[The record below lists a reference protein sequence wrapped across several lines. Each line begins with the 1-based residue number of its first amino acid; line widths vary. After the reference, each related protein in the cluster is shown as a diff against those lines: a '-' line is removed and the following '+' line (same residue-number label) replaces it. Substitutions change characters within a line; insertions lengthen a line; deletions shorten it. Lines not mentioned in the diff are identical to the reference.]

1 MTQGLVL
8 LAAGGTG
15 GHIFPAEALAR
26 ELVARGRAVALV
38 TDKRGGS
45 FSDDLTVPVH
55 RIRASSMQR
64 GLRGKAR
71 TGLELAVGAW
81 QARQLL
87 NELKPA
93 IVVGFGG
100 YPSLPTLFA
109 ARRGGVPYL
118 LHEQN
123 AVLGRANRLFVR
135 QAARIATSF
144 GEVAMLPA
152 ESEARIVLTGNPTRP
167 AIAGAALVGYPKLT
181 SDGRLNILVVG
192 GSQGAHVFSE
202 IVPAALAHMPENL
215 RRRISI
221 AQQCRAD
228 DLEIARNGFARSGVT
243 AELATFFHDMPA
255 RLAAAH
261 LVIARAGAST
271 CAELTVAG
279 RPAILVPYPFA
290 MDDHQTANA
299 EQIAVTGAAWSIPQR
314 ALTPMALASQLE
326 TLMAVPAGLERAA
339 AAARTLGHPDAAQ
352 RLADLVEQLASR
364 TPLSAAADNRPV
376 ETLPVEGLERRTAL
390 APTRAHAHAAE

>member
-38 TDKRGGS
+38 TDKRGGA
-45 FSDDLTVPVH
+45 FGDDLGVPVH
-55 RIRASSMQR
+55 RIHASSMQR
-64 GLRGKAR
+64 GLRGKMR
-71 TGLELAVGAW
+71 TGFELAIGTW
-81 QARQLL
+81 QARKLL

-93 IVVGFGG
+93 MIVGFGG

-109 ARRGGVPYL
+109 ARRAGIPYV

-123 AVLGRANRLFVR
+123 AVLGRANRLF
-135 QAARIATSF
+135 AKNATHIATSF
-144 GEVAMLPA
+144 ENVALLPDDSA
-152 ESEARIVLTGNPTRP
+152 SRVVLTGNPTRP
-167 AIAGAALVGYPKLT
+167 AIAGVAMVGYPKLT

-228 DLEIARNGFARSGVT
+228 DLPEARGGFARCGVT
-243 AELATFFHDMPA
+243 AELATFFQDMPA

-290 MDDHQTANA
+290 MDDHQAANA
-299 EQIAVTGAAWSIPQR
+299 EQVAASGAAWSIPQR
-314 ALTPMALASQLE
+314 ALTPMALATRLE
-326 TLMAVPAGLERAA
+326 NLMTAPSGLEKAA
-339 AAARTLGHPDAAQ
+339 DAARALGRADAAQ
-352 RLADLVEQLASR
+352 RLADLVEQV
-364 TPLSAAADNRPV
+364 AARATRPIETKSV

-390 APTRAHAHAAE
+390 SHAAE

>member
-38 TDKRGGS
+38 TDKRGGA
-45 FSDDLTVPVH
+45 FGDDLGVPVH

-71 TGLELAVGAW
+71 TALELAIGTW
-81 QARQLL
+81 QARGLL
-87 NELKPA
+87 NDLKPA
-93 IVVGFGG
+93 MIVGFGG

-109 ARRGGVPYL
+109 ARRAGVPYV

-123 AVLGRANRLFVR
+123 AVLGRANRLFAKN
-135 QAARIATSF
+135 AARIATSF
-144 GEVAMLPA
+144 ENVAMLPDGSA
-152 ESEARIVLTGNPTRP
+152 SRIVLTGNPTRP
-167 AIAGAALVGYPKLT
+167 AIAGVAMVGYPKLT

-202 IVPAALAHMPENL
+202 VVPAALAHMPENL
-215 RRRISI
+215 RKRISI

-228 DLEIARNGFARSGVT
+228 DLSEARSGFARSGVT
-243 AELATFFHDMPA
+243 AELATFFQDMPA

-290 MDDHQTANA
+290 MDDHQAANA
-299 EQIAVTGAAWSIPQR
+299 EQVAASGAAWSIPQR
-314 ALTPMALASQLE
+314 ALTPMALATRLE
-326 TLMAVPAGLERAA
+326 NLMTAPSGLERAA
-339 AAARTLGHPDAAQ
+339 EAARALGRADAAQ
-352 RLADLVEQLASR
+352 RLADLIEQIASR
-364 TPLSAAADNRPV
+364 TQIPGRRSL
-376 ETLPVEGLERRTAL
+376 ETQTVDALPVEGLERRTIL
-390 APTRAHAHAAE
+390 SHAAE

>member
-38 TDKRGGS
+38 TDKRGGA
-45 FSDDLTVPVH
+45 FGDDLGVPVH

-71 TGLELAVGAW
+71 TGLELAIGAW
-81 QARQLL
+81 QARALL
-87 NELKPA
+87 NQLKPA
-93 IVVGFGG
+93 MIVGFGG

-109 ARRGGVPYL
+109 ARRAGLPYV

-123 AVLGRANRLFVR
+123 AVLGRANRLF
-135 QAARIATSF
+135 AKHATRIATSF
-144 GEVAMLPA
+144 ENVTMLPEGA
-152 ESEARIVLTGNPTRP
+152 DARITLTGNPTRP
-167 AIAGAALVGYPKLT
+167 AIAGVAMVGYPKLT

-192 GSQGAHVFSE
+192 GSQGAHIFSE

-215 RRRISI
+215 RKRISI

-228 DLEIARNGFARSGVT
+228 DLPEAKSGFARSGVT
-243 AELATFFHDMPA
+243 AELATFFQDMPS

-261 LVIARAGAST
+261 IVIARAGAST

-290 MDDHQTANA
+290 MDDHQAANA
-299 EQIAVTGAAWSIPQR
+299 EQIAASGAAWSIPQR
-314 ALTPMALASQLE
+314 ALTPMALATRLE
-326 TLMAVPAGLERAA
+326 NLMTAPSGLEKAA
-339 AAARTLGHPDAAQ
+339 DAARALGRADAAQ
-352 RLADLVEQLASR
+352 RLADLVEQVASR
-364 TPLSAAADNRPV
+364 ATRPV
-376 ETLPVEGLERRTAL
+376 ETQSVEALPVEGLERRTAL
-390 APTRAHAHAAE
+390 AAE

>member
-26 ELVARGRAVALV
+26 ELVARGRAVALI
-38 TDKRGGS
+38 TDRRGGA
-45 FSDDLTVPVH
+45 FGDELGVPVH

-64 GLRGKAR
+64 GLRGKVR
-71 TGLELAVGAW
+71 TGLELAVGTW
-81 QARQLL
+81 QARGLL
-87 NELKPA
+87 RDLDPVM
-93 IVVGFGG
+93 VVGFGG

-109 ARRGGVPYL
+109 ARRAGIPYV

-123 AVLGRANRLFVR
+123 AVLGRANRLF
-135 QAARIATSF
+135 AKHATRIATSF
-144 GEVAMLPA
+144 EHVALLPDDA
-152 ESEARIVLTGNPTRP
+152 AARVVLTGNPTRP

-202 IVPAALAHMPENL
+202 IMPAALAHMPENL

-228 DLEIARNGFARSGVT
+228 DLPEARAGFARCGVT
-243 AELATFFHDMPA
+243 AELATFFQDMPS
-255 RLAAAH
+255 RLASAH

-290 MDDHQTANA
+290 MDDHQAANA
-299 EQIAVTGAAWSIPQR
+299 EQVAASGAAWAIPQR
-314 ALTPMALASQLE
+314 ALTPMALATRLE
-326 TLMAVPAGLERAA
+326 TLMTASSGLDKAA
-339 AAARTLGHPDAAQ
+339 EAARALGRPDAAQ
-352 RLADLVEQLASR
+352 RLADLVEQVASR
-364 TPLSAAADNRPV
+364 ATRPIETKTV
-376 ETLPVEGLERRTAL
+376 ESLPVEGLERRTIL
-390 APTRAHAHAAE
+390 SHAAE

>member
-26 ELVARGRAVALV
+26 ELVARGRAVALI
-38 TDKRGGS
+38 TDKRGGA
-45 FSDDLTVPVH
+45 FGDDLGVPVH

-71 TGLELAVGAW
+71 TGLELAVGTW
-81 QARQLL
+81 QARGLL
-87 NELKPA
+87 HSLKPA
-93 IVVGFGG
+93 MVVGFGG

-109 ARRGGVPYL
+109 ARRTGTPYV

-123 AVLGRANRLFVR
+123 AVLGRANRLFAR
-135 QAARIATSF
+135 HAARIATSF
-144 GEVAMLPA
+144 ENVALLPPDA
-152 ESEARIVLTGNPTRP
+152 APRVVLTGNPTRP

-202 IVPAALAHMPENL
+202 VVPAALAHMPENL
-215 RRRISI
+215 RKRISI

-228 DLEIARNGFARSGVT
+228 DLSEARGGFSRSGVT
-243 AELATFFHDMPA
+243 AELATFFQDMPA
-255 RLAAAH
+255 RLASAH

-290 MDDHQTANA
+290 MDDHQAANA
-299 EQIAVTGAAWSIPQR
+299 EQVAASGAAWSIPQR
-314 ALTPMALASQLE
+314 ALTPMALATRLE
-326 TLMAVPAGLERAA
+326 TLMTAPSGLEKAA
-339 AAARTLGHPDAAQ
+339 AAARALGRADAAQ
-352 RLADLVEQLASR
+352 RLADLVEQVASR
-364 TPLSAAADNRPV
+364 ATRGQESRTV
-376 ETLPVEGLERRTAL
+376 ESLPVEGLERRTIV
-390 APTRAHAHAAE
+390 THAAE